1 MVWFI
6 DRALALLADN
16 GFKTVLSGIDLS
28 KAVTDILLS
37 RLNVRFIMYKR
48 VRNTN
53 AWVEREGRAV
63 RLMSYETLV
72 CEVYTDSRI
81 VLLSPAA
88 RCSRT
93 TIDHLN
99 EFLREFG
106 ISYYD
111 AKSVLV
117 DPSHEPVTT
126 ENGFKIHV
134 SEEPRFRFRPTSP
147 FCLI

>member
-1 MVWFI
+1 
-6 DRALALLADN
+6 
-16 GFKTVLSGIDLS
+16 
-28 KAVTDILLS
+28 
-37 RLNVRFIMYKR
+37 MYRR

-53 AWVEREGRAV
+53 AWVERENGVV
-63 RLMSYETLV
+63 RLMSYDTLI
-72 CEVYTDSRI
+72 CEVHTAFRY

-93 TIDHLN
+93 TIKHLS

-117 DPSHEPVTT
+117 DPHYKPFTT
-126 ENGFKIHV
+126 ENGFKISV
-134 SEEPRFRFRPTSP
+134 SGEPRFKFRPTAP
-147 FCLI
+147 YCLLG